1 YLRYPDLKK
10 KQMETLRKF
19 AYYAEHEAIDKL
31 SKEEIISSVIAD
43 AERKDITEELVKLT
57 EEHNG

>member
-1 YLRYPDLKK
+1 
-10 KQMETLRKF
+10 MEILMKF

-43 AERKDITEELVKLT
+43 SERKEITEALVRLT
-57 EEHNG
+57 HKEKG